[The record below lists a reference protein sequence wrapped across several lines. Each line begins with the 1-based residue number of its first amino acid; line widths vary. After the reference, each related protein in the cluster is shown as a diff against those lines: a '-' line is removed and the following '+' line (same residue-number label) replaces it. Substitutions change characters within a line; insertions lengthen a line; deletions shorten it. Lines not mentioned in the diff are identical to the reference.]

1 MSVLTEDN
9 LRHSFVVSCFIFKF
23 SRNSATPQVALFRR
37 SDQVK
42 TYQHRIGP
50 ISGGIE
56 GNESP
61 IQAAWR
67 EIEEETTL
75 TPNEL
80 DFWRHGNPFTFTDTS
95 VGRKWTIYSF
105 AFRFKSQEPD
115 KADSAIEI
123 DWEHDSWSW
132 YKPTEI
138 LEEDHLG
145 GVPRLAESFRRVFFE
160 VDMNE
165 QTSLALQYCL
175 QELKEDHRSGSHEL
189 TSIALRGFR
198 DVLVNLKHN
207 STPWIT
213 ARTAAWHIWKNG
225 RESMGSATLNALT
238 GVLDDMKEILDQAV
252 ISEACWDQVLSVLD
266 HHLEDRRK
274 MPQRIKQSFVTY
286 LQDHYSSS
294 EGSNGS
300 QQLQTLTVL
309 TLSASSTIRDS
320 ILDAFAAISIPRLDL
335 HILESR
341 PLFEGASMASSIITE
356 FQTKFPPSST
366 QSLNLTIHTDASAA
380 IASANVDLVLLGAD
394 RISSCGSLSNKTG
407 SLPAVLSAKYVSPNV
422 KVLVFSG
429 LEKVAAPDTE
439 GHHEAEENDPGE
451 VVSSWLAS
459 DIKGVHTLGELCGTH
474 TRNTNCTAQVR
485 NVYFEWVPADLI
497 DGYIYE
503 SGTLDRKGIHAKAES
518 VRLKAAEYFGTV

>member
-1 MSVLTEDN
+1 MSVQTADN
-9 LRHSFVVSCFIFKF
+9 IRHSFVVACFIFKF
-23 SRNSATPQVALFRR
+23 SKNNATPQVALFRR
-37 SDQVK
+37 SDQVR
-42 TYQHRIGP
+42 TYQHHIGP

-56 GNESP
+56 ANESP

-67 EIEEETTL
+67 EINEETTL

-105 AFRFKSQEPD
+105 GFRLKSQEEPSNG
-115 KADSAIEI
+115 ALAIEI
-123 DWEHDSWSW
+123 DWEHESWAW
-132 YKPTEI
+132 YNPAEI
-138 LEEDHLG
+138 LDEEHFG

-160 VDMNE
+160 IDMNE

-198 DVLVNLKHN
+198 DVLVNLKCD

-225 RESMGSATLNALT
+225 RESMGSATLNALI
-238 GVLDDMKEILDQAV
+238 GALDDMREMLDRDV
-252 ISEACWDQVLSVLD
+252 ISEACWDQVLSVVD
-266 HHLEDRRK
+266 HHLEYRRK
-274 MPQRIKQSFVTY
+274 MPLRIKQSFVTY
-286 LQDHYSSS
+286 LQDHYSLSQ
-294 EGSNGS
+294 GSNGS
-300 QQLQTLTVL
+300 QPPQTLTLL

-320 ILDAFAAISIPRLDL
+320 ILDAFAATSIPRLDL

-380 IASANVDLVLLGAD
+380 LASVNVDLVLLGAD
-394 RISSCGSLSNKTG
+394 RISSSGSISNKTG
-407 SLPAVLSAKYVSPNV
+407 SLPAVLSAKHVSPNV

-429 LEKVAAPDTE
+429 LEKVAPDTE
-439 GHHEAEENDPGE
+439 AQHEAEENDPGE

-459 DIKGVHTLGELCGTH
+459 DIKGVHLLGEMCDTH
-474 TRNTNCTAQVR
+474 TRNANCTAQVR

-497 DGYIYE
+497 DGYICE
-503 SGTLDRKGIHAKAES
+503 NGTLDRPAIYAKAES
-518 VRLKAAEYFGTV
+518 VRMKASEYFSTV